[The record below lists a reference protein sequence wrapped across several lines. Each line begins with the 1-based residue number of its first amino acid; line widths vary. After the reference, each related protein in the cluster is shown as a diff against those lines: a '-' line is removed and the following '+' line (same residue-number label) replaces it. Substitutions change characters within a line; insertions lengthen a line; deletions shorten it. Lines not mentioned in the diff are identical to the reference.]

1 MKITSIETFLVFAA
15 WRNWVFVRVSTDA
28 GLTGCGEATLE
39 GKEKAVV
46 AAIGELESYLIGQD
60 PTQIERHV
68 ARLYGDPF
76 WRGGPVLMSA
86 ISGIEHCLWD
96 ITGKAYG
103 QPVYKLL
110 GGACWD
116 GIKVYANGWFDGAKT
131 PDEYAR
137 SAAAAVAQGYTA
149 LKWDPFG
156 GVYGALQ
163 PAQAQRAVDCV
174 RAVREAAGAEVELLI
189 EVHGRL
195 TPSEAIVMSHRFAE
209 FHPSFYEEPV
219 PPENIDAMALVARQ
233 SAIPVATGE
242 RLFGRHGYRE
252 LFEKQAAAIIQ
263 PDPCHAGGIL
273 ETKKIAA
280 MAEPYYMRLAP
291 HNPNGPVATAV
302 CLHIAACT
310 SNFLILETT
319 LDTGAPWRDE
329 MLTTPLPVQNG
340 VMPLPTA
347 PGLGIELNVAAFA
360 AHPYQPRTRF
370 LFAEGE

>member
-1 MKITSIETFLVFAA
+1 
-15 WRNWVFVRVSTDA
+15 
-28 GLTGCGEATLE
+28 
-39 GKEKAVV
+39 
-46 AAIGELESYLIGQD
+46 LIGQD
-60 PTQIERHV
+60 PLQIERHV
-68 ARLYGDPF
+68 TRLYRDPF

-86 ISGIEHCLWD
+86 ISGVEHCLWD
-96 ITGKAYG
+96 IAGKAYG

-116 GIKVYANGWFDGAKT
+116 GIRVYANGWFAGART
-131 PDEYAR
+131 PEEYAR
-137 SAAAAVAQGYTA
+137 CAADAVAQGYTA

-156 GVYGALQ
+156 GVYDALQ
-163 PAQAQRAVDCV
+163 TAQANRAVACV
-174 RAVREAAGAEVELLI
+174 RAVRQATGPDVDLLI

-195 TPSEAIVMSHRFAE
+195 ATYEAIVMANRLAE
-209 FHPSFYEEPV
+209 FQPYFIEEPV

-233 SAIPVATGE
+233 SPIPVATGE

-319 LDTGAPWRDE
+319 LDQGAPWRDE
-329 MLTTPLPVQNG
+329 MLTTPLVVHNG

-347 PGLGIELNVAAFA
+347 AGLGIELNVAAFVRY
-360 AHPYQPRTRF
+360 PYQPRTRF